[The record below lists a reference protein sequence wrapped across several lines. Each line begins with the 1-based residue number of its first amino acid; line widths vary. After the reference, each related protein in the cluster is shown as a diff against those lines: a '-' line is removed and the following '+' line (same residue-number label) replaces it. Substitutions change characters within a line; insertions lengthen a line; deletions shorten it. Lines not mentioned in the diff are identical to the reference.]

1 MGKSKTTRPAT
12 GRRRK
17 ARPTAE
23 PTHHDLLR
31 RPDITTAVAVR
42 FSCGVYLRVTHPDY
56 GPAEVIALLGQGQVQ
71 LEPLA
76 PGHVGA
82 LILDG
87 FPYTVLGYYT
97 FSAVDAD
104 LELAPVGWTVHGTAK
119 NQSRRTTRKRRTDR
133 ARPAKRR
140 RQE

>member
-1 MGKSKTTRPAT
+1 MAKSKTTRPAT
-12 GRRRK
+12 GRARK
-17 ARPTAE
+17 PGPGAE

-56 GPAEVIALLGQGQVQ
+56 RPPQVVALLGQGQVQ
-71 LEPLA
+71 MEPLA
-76 PGHVGA
+76 PGHVGT

-104 LELAPVGWTVHGTAK
+104 LELAPVGWTVHGNKRPRTGRKQRKDRAKTAK
-119 NQSRRTTRKRRTDR
+119 QRRHHGR
-133 ARPAKRR
+133 
-140 RQE
+140 